1 MSIANAEIQNL
12 LTKEMILF
20 MKQILNNFDEFL
32 ACTYVR
38 VHTRSR
44 ELIPS
49 LIRIGYDGS
58 ISSVIYNNEFWD
70 TIMFGILDNW
80 QVFDQLQHYNFT
92 FLEKT
97 LDEIIP
103 YLNEDRAKELDMY
116 LENDLES
123 DYRGSVSMIV
133 MDYLINNWTTRLK
146 EPLKIWALI
155 ELCPK

>member
-70 TIMFGILDNW
+70 TIMFGIIGRCSTN
-80 QVFDQLQHYNFT
+80 YNIIILL
-92 FLEKT
+92 FLKRRLMKLYHILMKT
-97 LDEIIP
+97 VRRSWICIWRMIWRVII
-103 YLNEDRAKELDMY
+103 
-116 LENDLES
+116 
-123 DYRGSVSMIV
+123 VV
-133 MDYLINNWTTRLK
+133 
-146 EPLKIWALI
+146 ALV
-155 ELCPK
+155 